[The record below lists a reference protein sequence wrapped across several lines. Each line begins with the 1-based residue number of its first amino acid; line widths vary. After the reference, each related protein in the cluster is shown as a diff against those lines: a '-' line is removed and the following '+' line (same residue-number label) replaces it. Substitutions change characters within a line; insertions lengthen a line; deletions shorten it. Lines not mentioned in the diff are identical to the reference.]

1 MLSYVK
7 FLILNFYKKQNPR
20 GKKKDWKEISRIF
33 PGVACG
39 LGL

>member
-20 GKKKDWKEISRIF
+20 GKKKTGRKYLEYF
-33 PGVACG
+33 QELPVV
-39 LGL
+39 